1 MPRRGDSFASM
12 RFAIIGC
19 VMAWA
24 LPGFACSYPDEGGMP
39 LRRAVTK
46 VKMVPEVDA
55 WADAMRRDGTTVQ
68 YLVRLDAPV
77 QQSGRCYWPVEVR
90 ADGKLWRRF
99 LVTPDGKSVRHD

>member
-1 MPRRGDSFASM
+1 MRMTMPRRGDSFASM

-24 LPGFACSYPDEGGMP
+24 PPGFACNYPDEGGMP

-46 VKMVPEVDA
+46 VKMLPEVDE
-55 WADAMRRDGTTVQ
+55 WANAMHRDGAAVQ

-77 QQSGRCYWPVEVR
+77 RQSGRRDWPGEVR
-90 ADGKLWRRF
+90 ADGKLWRR
-99 LVTPDGKSVRHD
+99 